1 MKEVL
6 HWSRKSDRPRL
17 AKDDVVVPVILRLLN
32 STQATAARATHQ
44 DDAMTKLSKTA
55 QPSLFPDAASVRELE
70 RTEAKIKDKD
80 KASTTVGTA
89 LVPVVATAKP
99 AAKDD
104 LEHLALAIR
113 ERLRTSSRDA
123 IEIGNDLLKAK
134 KKLGHGAFLPWVK
147 ANVGMSERTAERYMA
162 LAHRLG
168 TRFDTVSD
176 LPLAMLHRLAAPS
189 MPDEMIDVAIALRD
203 DKPDCSPA
211 DVWRIVSH
219 ERRALKARQQS
230 DAEEGSAMTPCSDA
244 SGTAS
249 RALSVTTDA
258 QAAGAEKEAAQLIAS
273 HMQDDLPKLVELL
286 GNSDLSTL
294 VRQLRQLMSR

>member
-1 MKEVL
+1 
-6 HWSRKSDRPRL
+6 
-17 AKDDVVVPVILRLLN
+17 VPV
-32 STQATAARATHQ
+32 A
-44 DDAMTKLSKTA
+44 
-55 QPSLFPDAASVRELE
+55 
-70 RTEAKIKDKD
+70 
-80 KASTTVGTA
+80 
-89 LVPVVATAKP
+89 AKP

-104 LEHLALAIR
+104 LEHLAASIR

-162 LAHRLG
+162 LSQRLG

-211 DVWRIVSH
+211 DVWRIVCH

-230 DAEEGSAMTPCSDA
+230 DAEEGSAMRPCSDA
-244 SGTAS
+244 SGTAP
-249 RALSVTTDA
+249 RALSVTTDV
-258 QAAGAEKEAAQLIAS
+258 QAGGAEQEAAQLIAS
-273 HMQDDLPKLVELL
+273 HLQDELPRLIALL

-294 VRQLRQLMSR
+294 VRHLKQLTSR